1 MCYVTAVQSS
11 DNWESSINRHL
22 PFSNREE
29 KKIKRQIWRRGGG
42 NAHVDAAAASGGGEL
57 ICIRRPSLNGDEVF
71 GSLHSR
77 LFFLS
82 ICFLCINRWPG
93 YTISDFLL
101 GLKFKALLSLSL
113 LLLLL
118 LLRVLLQSVV
128 NSKQRGLGP
137 AFKLLESSLKRKA
150 AASSLWQYS
159 LLFSCV
165 YIYTSSLPVWKS
177 AVKWGGPPSTSGSFI
192 LIS

>member
-1 MCYVTAVQSS
+1 MTRLHDFGLPAGFKVQSTS
-11 DNWESSINRHL
+11 
-22 PFSNREE
+22 
-29 KKIKRQIWRRGGG
+29 
-42 NAHVDAAAASGGGEL
+42 
-57 ICIRRPSLNGDEVF
+57 
-71 GSLHSR
+71 
-77 LFFLS
+77 
-82 ICFLCINRWPG
+82 
-93 YTISDFLL
+93 
-101 GLKFKALLSLSL
+101 LSLSL
-113 LLLLL
+113 SLSLLLLL